1 MRAVTTKVEE
11 VRAVEVVREEVV
23 MDDHC
28 DETTVEPEPEGHPTP
43 PHASSRKT
51 SSSLSIRVTVLNALH
66 VGTLVL
72 PRSCEGSSP
81 FHSEAARHREVKWLA
96 QDHTALG
103 SRSKIPAQVCLTAG
117 PTQLTLPPSPGPPD
131 FTPTQLTPPPSPG
144 PPDFT
149 PTQLG
154 VRSGVT
160 GSSWAQKHGLAGSA
174 ERALMTL
181 SAFL

>member
-1 MRAVTTKVEE
+1 MKVEE

-103 SRSKIPAQVCLTAG
+103 SRSRIPAQVCLTAG
-117 PTQLTLPPSPGPPD
+117 
-131 FTPTQLTPPPSPG
+131 PTQLTPPPSPG

-154 VRSGVT
+154 LGVESR
-160 GSSWAQKHGLAGSA
+160 GVSQCSWAQKHGLAGSA